1 ALQIA
6 QAHRFGEPLS
16 LLLFDID
23 HFKEINDRHGHQVG
37 DQVLVELTHLVQR
50 HLRAADLLT
59 RWGGEEFTVMMSHC
73 AADDAARLAEKLRA
87 LVAVW
92 SFPNV
97 GTVTLS
103 FGVAELGTQET
114 LDAWL
119 KRVDDALY
127 AAKEAGRDRV
137 CLAAT

>member
-1 ALQIA
+1 M
-6 QAHRFGEPLS
+6 
-16 LLLFDID
+16 
-23 HFKEINDRHGHQVG
+23 
-37 DQVLVELTHLVQR
+37 LVELTHLVQR

-103 FGVAELGTQET
+103 FGVAELGTQVT

>member
-1 ALQIA
+1 MEIA
-6 QAHRFGEPLS
+6 EAHRFGEPLS

-23 HFKEINDRHGHQVG
+23 HFKEINDRHGHQAG
-37 DQVLVELTHLVQR
+37 DRVLIELTQLVQR
-50 HLRAADLLT
+50 HLRASDVLT
-59 RWGGEEFTVMMSHC
+59 RWGGEEFTVMMSHS
-73 AADDAARLAEKLRA
+73 AADDAARLAEKHRA

-119 KRVDDALY
+119 KR
-127 AAKEAGRDRV
+127 
-137 CLAAT
+137 